1 MVTVSEM
8 ISYSNKI
15 NPYHWEIKYR
25 GARCAFESPDEN
37 TAIISHLEV
46 PKELRNKNIGT
57 LMIQSAE
64 KIIKQETNCTI
75 LYATIGASNGATKHV
90 LENKCGFEV
99 TDKQKRDMVGNFLKA
114 EKNI

>member
-1 MVTVSEM
+1 MVTVQEM
-8 ISYSNKI
+8 ISYSNQI
-15 NPYHWEIKYR
+15 NPYHWDIRYK
-25 GARCAFESPDEN
+25 GAKCAFESPDEN

-46 PKELRNKNIGT
+46 PTELRNKNIGT

-64 KIIKQETNCTI
+64 KIIKQETDCTM
-75 LYATIGASNGATKHV
+75 LYATIGTSKGATKHV

-114 EKNI
+114 EKEI